1 MCEQVTVPVTQLS
14 FPDHDR
20 RAFEDNF
27 PLNVDQLDNEAVAR
41 EFFIAVK
48 QYLQRRWVEMQEV

>member
-1 MCEQVTVPVTQLS
+1 MCEQVTVPVTQLP
-14 FPDHDR
+14 FPDQDR
-20 RAFEDNF
+20 RSFEDNF